1 MADEEPAKPES
12 FADYGYTAFDKWEY
26 RQVIFPTDYEQSWR
40 DMGYSYFMACRPL
53 ISELAAGRL
62 KEDVEGTAAIFLFR
76 HYLELMLKRI
86 ILAGRLLI
94 SENDIAIKDEVK
106 KVANI
111 HDLATLWKWVL
122 ADAKPKFAEWDNYD
136 IASVEQ
142 CVMEFDRADKKGF
155 AFRYDRQG
163 GELCR
168 FDFEALDL
176 QMDHFRQVL
185 EGVWTC
191 LYEKRSQI
199 LEYEAELQSE
209 FGSDMYW

>member
-1 MADEEPAKPES
+1 MAEEEPAKPES
-12 FADYGYTAFDKWEY
+12 FADYGYTAFDKSEY
-26 RQVIFPTDYEQSWR
+26 RQIIFPAEHEQSWR
-40 DMGYSYFMACRPL
+40 DMGDSYFRACRPL
-53 ISELAAGRL
+53 IAALAAGKL
-62 KEDVEGTAAIFLFR
+62 NEDVEGTAAIFLFR

-86 ILAGRLLI
+86 VLAGRLLI

-122 ADAKPKFAEWDNYD
+122 ADAKPKFREWDNYD

-142 CVMEFDRADKKGF
+142 CVMEFDRADKRGF

-176 QMDHFRQVL
+176 QMDHFRAGRCVD
-185 EGVWTC
+185 V
-191 LYEKRSQI
+191 SV
-199 LEYEAELQSE
+199 
-209 FGSDMYW
+209 